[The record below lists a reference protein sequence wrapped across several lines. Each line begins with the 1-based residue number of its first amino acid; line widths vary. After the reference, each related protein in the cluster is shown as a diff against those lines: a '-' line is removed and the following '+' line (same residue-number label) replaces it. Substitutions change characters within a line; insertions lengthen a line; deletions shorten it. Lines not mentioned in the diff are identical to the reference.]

1 MRSKNRLVGAY
12 VQMWPRAVFDRIDPS
27 GRRQQALVE
36 GLELFDKA
44 SVYAWIAARQ
54 KKFRNIAQFYTEG

>member
-1 MRSKNRLVGAY
+1 
-12 VQMWPRAVFDRIDPS
+12 MWPRAVFDRIDPS

-54 KKFRNIAQFYTEG
+54 KKDENN